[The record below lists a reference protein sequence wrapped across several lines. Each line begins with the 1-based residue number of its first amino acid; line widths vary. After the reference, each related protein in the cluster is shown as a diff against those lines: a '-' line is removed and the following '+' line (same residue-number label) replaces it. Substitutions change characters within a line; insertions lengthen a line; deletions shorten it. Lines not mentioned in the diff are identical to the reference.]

1 MRQKYL
7 FFLISLWLL
16 GYQLSYGQY
25 TEEIVSATEEF
36 LNTLNAEQQVLVQ
49 YQLQDSTRTKWTNF
63 PVGMVSRPGLQFGS
77 LSEESK
83 IKFHQ
88 LLLTFLSSQGY
99 LKTTSI
105 MKLDDI
111 LNEGTALALERK
123 QISQRTYKEIMS
135 LEWDYDNFYI
145 SLWNVPDMIDPW
157 GLKFEGHHLSI
168 NLTMASTEISMTP
181 LFMGADPAEVTSTK
195 FAGLRVL
202 SKEEDYGIAL
212 INSMD
217 SHQKEIATLSQEVPA
232 DIITNPQ
239 DNKRI
244 TEYYGISADQ
254 LTEVQQKLL
263 VRLIKEYINNLEENK
278 ATEAL
283 RKLNRSGPENI
294 FFAWIGSYERKQP
307 HYYLIHSPDYI
318 IEYDNVGFQN
328 DGNHIHTIWREK
340 KNDFGEDIL
349 RQHYKR
355 HKH

>member
-7 FFLISLWLL
+7 FFVISLSML
-16 GYQLSYGQY
+16 GYQMSYGQHS
-25 TEEIVSATEEF
+25 EDIVSVTKDF
-36 LNTLNAEQQVLVQ
+36 VSSLNDEQQVLIQ
-49 YQLQDSTRTKWTNF
+49 YQLKDSTRTKWTNF
-63 PVGMVSRPGLQFGS
+63 PVGMVPRPGLQFGS

-123 QISQRTYKEIMS
+123 MISKSTFNEIMS
-135 LEWDYDNFYI
+135 LDWDYDNFYI
-145 SLWNVPDMIDPW
+145 SLWNVPDMVDPW

-168 NLTMASTEISMTP
+168 NLTMANTEISLTP
-181 LFMGADPAEVTSTK
+181 LFLGADPAEVRSTK

-217 SHQKEIATLSQEVPA
+217 SHQKEIATLSQDVPE
-232 DIITNPQ
+232 DIITNPRE
-239 DNKRI
+239 NKRI
-244 TEYYGISADQ
+244 TEYYGISGDQ
-254 LTEVQQKLL
+254 LTEVQLKLL
-263 VRLIKEYINNLEENK
+263 EKLIREYINNLEEEK
-278 ATEAL
+278 ASEAL
-283 RKLNRSGPENI
+283 ENLKKSGIENI
-294 FFAWIGSYERKQP
+294 YFAWIGSYERKKP
-307 HYYLIHSPDYI
+307 HYYIIHSPDYI
-318 IEYDNVGFQN
+318 IEYDNVGFDN
-328 DGNHIHTIWREK
+328 DGNHIHSIWREK

-349 RQHYKR
+349 KQHYKR